1 MEVLKPVR
9 RRMIWN
15 SGAEICDHVFVSAG
29 VLPGVEHMLTE

>member
-1 MEVLKPVR
+1 
-9 RRMIWN
+9 MIWN